1 MAKYTFTPNQI
12 QTALRQKKNAT
23 PFILINDE
31 LATEELF
38 YKVRAAKE
46 FLKHN
51 PSFDDLEV
59 STKITISGFF
69 TLPLKH
75 PEAPEPVDLVC
86 FTDIEIFLDYNAEDD
101 SISPT
106 LQHSDIRLS
115 HIHIGDGGDE
125 INEYVM
131 NRYYKDYR
139 NNLNFG
145 SDKVSNYIEKHCPQ
159 FTFNLTD
166 YIDTDFIFNMVD
178 MASTAL
184 KITNSE
190 SKGIKKAPTLVQ

>member
-12 QTALRQKKNAT
+12 QTTLRQNKNAT

-31 LATEELF
+31 LSTEELF

-46 FLKHN
+46 FLKNN
-51 PSFDDLEV
+51 PSFDDLDV

-86 FTDIEIFLDYNAEDD
+86 FTDIEIFLDYNIEDD

-106 LQHSDIRLS
+106 LQHSDIRLA

-125 INEYVM
+125 ENEYVM
-131 NRYYKDYR
+131 NRYYKIYR
-139 NNLNFG
+139 SNQNIG

-159 FTFNLTD
+159 FTFNLAN

-184 KITNSE
+184 KITNKE
-190 SKGIKKAPTLVQ
+190 SKGIKKAPTLVE